1 MVMWRNVTFTY
12 FFLIKSF
19 KQLFVIV
26 SFVSIFTIM
35 SQIFKLQNHEMIKL
49 LNKDYNI
56 CNFWSVHTLYTEF
69 RTCLSLVYLIYEQN
83 YIYIKTVSQQA
94 PSENSP
100 LSCTKVICLQ
110 RDHFWF
116 WLVAVLQIMVGHRQ
130 LSIVWE
136 HWLAK
141 KLGNYKNEWPLF
153 TKRKDFRAAKAGR
166 SFFLQV
172 LLLNST

>member
-1 MVMWRNVTFTY
+1 MVMWQNVTFTY

-19 KQLFVIV
+19 KHLFVIV

-35 SQIFKLQNHEMIKL
+35 SHIFKLQNHEMIKL
-49 LNKDYNI
+49 LSKDYNI
-56 CNFWSVHTLYTEF
+56 CNFWSVHTLYSEF

-83 YIYIKTVSQQA
+83 YIYIKTVSQHSR
-94 PSENSP
+94 SENSP

-110 RDHFWF
+110 RGHFWF
-116 WLVAVLQIMVGHRQ
+116 WLVAVLQIMVGHQQ
-130 LSIVWE
+130 LPIVWE

-153 TKRKDFRAAKAGR
+153 TKRKYFRAAKAGR

-172 LLLNST
+172 LLNST

>member
-1 MVMWRNVTFTY
+1 MVMWQNVTFTY

-49 LNKDYNI
+49 LNKYYNI

-83 YIYIKTVSQQA
+83 YIYIKTVTQHS

-116 WLVAVLQIMVGHRQ
+116 WLVAVLQIMVDHRQ
-130 LSIVWE
+130 LPIVWE

-141 KLGNYKNEWPLF
+141 KLGNYKYEWPLF

-166 SFFLQV
+166 YFFLQV

>member
-1 MVMWRNVTFTY
+1 
-12 FFLIKSF
+12 
-19 KQLFVIV
+19 
-26 SFVSIFTIM
+26 
-35 SQIFKLQNHEMIKL
+35 MIKL
-49 LNKDYNI
+49 LSKDYNI

-69 RTCLSLVYLIYEQN
+69 WTCLSLVYLIYEQN
-83 YIYIKTVSQQA
+83 YIYIKIVSQHS
-94 PSENSP
+94 PSENAP
-100 LSCTKVICLQ
+100 LSFTKFICLQ

-136 HWLAK
+136 HWLAR

-172 LLLNST
+172 LLLNCT

>member
-1 MVMWRNVTFTY
+1 MVMWQNVTFTY

-83 YIYIKTVSQQA
+83 YIYIKTVSQHA
-94 PSENSP
+94 PSGNSP

-116 WLVAVLQIMVGHRQ
+116 WLVAVLQIMVGHRR

-136 HWLAK
+136 QLVGK
-141 KLGNYKNEWPLF
+141 KTWK
-153 TKRKDFRAAKAGR
+153 
-166 SFFLQV
+166 LQKWM
-172 LLLNST
+172 TTFHKKKGF

>member
-1 MVMWRNVTFTY
+1 MVMWQNVTFTY
-12 FFLIKSF
+12 LFLIKPF

-83 YIYIKTVSQQA
+83 YIYIKTVSQHA

-136 HWLAK
+136 HWLAR

-153 TKRKDFRAAKAGR
+153 TKRMDFRAAKAER
-166 SFFLQV
+166 SFFIQV
-172 LLLNST
+172 LLFNST